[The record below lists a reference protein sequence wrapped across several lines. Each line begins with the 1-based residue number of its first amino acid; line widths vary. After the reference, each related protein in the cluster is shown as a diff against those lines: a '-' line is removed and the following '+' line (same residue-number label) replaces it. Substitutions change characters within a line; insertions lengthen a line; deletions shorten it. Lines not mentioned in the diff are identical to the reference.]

1 MPVILHNK
9 KHWVTFITS
18 PDYLRP
24 NQIGQRKNV
33 PSSHYEARKHER
45 YAFVPST
52 SVTWRK
58 GNKFMTLYTPENQQF
73 SFSAIFFIA
82 VA

>member
-1 MPVILHNK
+1 MPVILHIK

-24 NQIGQRKNV
+24 NQIGQCKKFH
-33 PSSHYEARKHER
+33 SSHYEARKHER
-45 YAFVPST
+45 YAFVPGT

-58 GNKFMTLYTPENQQF
+58 GSKFMTPYTPGNQQF
-73 SFSAIFFIA
+73 LFSAIFFIA